1 MSRPE
6 RANEELIKVALDN
19 LFLWKRDGESIVRD
33 IVASNFAG
41 IIGIVNSI
49 ALISET
55 MDHHPNMLIYGWNK
69 LRITIST
76 DDVGGLTRL
85 DFELA
90 KKIDDLNF

>member
-6 RANEELIKVALDN
+6 RANEELIAVALDN
-19 LFLWKRDGESIVRD
+19 LFLWERDGETIVRE

-49 ALISET
+49 ALIAET

-69 LRITIST
+69 LKITIST
-76 DDVGGLTRL
+76 LDVGGLTKL
-85 DFELA
+85 DFDLA

>member
-1 MSRPE
+1 MARPE
-6 RANEELIKVALDN
+6 RANEELIQIALDN
-19 LFLWKRDGESIVRD
+19 LPLWKRKDETFEKE

-41 IIGIVNSI
+41 IIGVVNSI

-55 MDHHPNMLIYGWNK
+55 MDHHPNLLIYGWNK
-69 LRITIST
+69 LKITLT
-76 DDVGGLTRL
+76 THDLGGLTRL